1 MSDPT
6 IMGVDPAAPPFGDA
20 TAAPRITRRGILIV
34 LGAWGIYSA
43 LAALP
48 LAASQR
54 VPFFTALGWQIYQS
68 TAMCALSVP
77 AWFVVI
83 RRLHASAWYWKG
95 LAHLVLGPAY
105 AYASYL
111 CLSASLTMFGG
122 SAKSASIRQVADWLL
137 YLNLTLYGL
146 QFALYHGYDIL
157 RKLRAKEKLTLELL
171 ALSKEQ
177 ELATLKGQMN
187 PHFLFNA
194 LNSISAMVSVD
205 TEGTRTMIAQLAAM
219 LRYTIDSSKKQSVP
233 LKDELQFVRDY
244 VALESR
250 RMGERLT
257 FKINADPALAQLP
270 VPPMLLQ
277 PLVENAIR
285 HGLAP
290 SEDGGS
296 LAIGIVRSAKEIVFR
311 VSDTGI
317 GIQCA
322 DPLTTPD
329 GIGLKN
335 TDARLRRLF
344 GDAAGLRITSGP
356 RAGCEVT
363 FSLPVP

>member
-1 MSDPT
+1 MSDPIIT
-6 IMGVDPAAPPFGDA
+6 GVDLAAPPFGDA
-20 TAAPRITRRGILIV
+20 ASAPRITRRGILIV

-54 VPFFTALGWQIYQS
+54 VPFFTALSWQIYQS

-77 AWFVVI
+77 VWFVVI
-83 RRLHASAWYWKG
+83 RGLHASAWYWKG

-122 SAKSASIRQVADWLL
+122 SSKSATIRQVADWLL

-146 QFALYHGYDIL
+146 QFALYHSYDIL

-219 LRYTIDSSKKQSVP
+219 LRYAIDSSTKRTVP

-244 VALESR
+244 IALESR

-257 FKINADPALAQLP
+257 STIDADPALGELP
-270 VPPMLLQ
+270 VPSMLLQ

-296 LAIGIVRSAKEIVFR
+296 LAVRITRSTEGIAFQ
-311 VSDTGI
+311 VSDTGV

-322 DPLTTPD
+322 DPLTTSD

-335 TDARLRRLF
+335 ADARLRRLF
-344 GDAAGLRITSGP
+344 GETAGLRIISGP
-356 RAGCEVT
+356 GAGCEVT
-363 FSLPVP
+363 FTLPAP